1 MLINQIMLFRSLHL
15 VRNIEGFAELAC
27 AITYGINMANII
39 NIKKVIFD
47 EIYDTILNF
56 QCRLFFIHTYIGPP
70 SNSGLQDPFSF
81 SILHMIP

>member
-47 EIYDTILNF
+47 
-56 QCRLFFIHTYIGPP
+56 
-70 SNSGLQDPFSF
+70 
-81 SILHMIP
+81 